1 MGVPRALI
9 SLPSVLRHLKHRR
22 RKAAITPSFPV
33 LVINAL
39 CNAGSLAH
47 SFVFVVSQAINSRIC
62 SPEPQ
67 EIQMM
72 GLFVFS

>member
-1 MGVPRALI
+1 MWVSETPDRAGKDAAVSA
-9 SLPSVLRHLKHRR
+9 SLRL
-22 RKAAITPSFPV
+22 

-39 CNAGSLAH
+39 GTVGSLAH
-47 SFVFVVSQAINSRIC
+47 SRVFVVSQAINSRIC
-62 SPEPQ
+62 SPEPR